1 MSGFQFPNHG
11 NVSCSFRTNKQEK
24 HWRLLL
30 SLLSPHDSTPTSHQ
44 AHILSLNQKER
55 GRGKW
60 TCLTS
65 VALIPTAGIKDKF
78 PQEKS
83 FHQAHDPK

>member
-11 NVSCSFRTNKQEK
+11 NLSCTFRTNKQEK

-30 SLLSPHDSTPTSHQ
+30 SLLSPYDPTPASPPSSHTV
-44 AHILSLNQKER
+44 LKSER

-60 TCLTS
+60 TSLAS
-65 VALIPTAGIKDKF
+65 VALIPTAGSKLRILKK
-78 PQEKS
+78 KT
-83 FHQAHDPK
+83 FHQAHDPT